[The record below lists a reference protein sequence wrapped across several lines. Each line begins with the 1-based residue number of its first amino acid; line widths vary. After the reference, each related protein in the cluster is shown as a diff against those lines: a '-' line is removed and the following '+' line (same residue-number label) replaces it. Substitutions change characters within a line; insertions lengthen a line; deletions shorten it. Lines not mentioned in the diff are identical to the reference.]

1 MGDFL
6 LMAFKKPKFITI
18 IPARGGSKGIKKKN
32 LIKVCNKPLLYWSI
46 IRSLK
51 SKTIS
56 STWVTSEDREIL
68 EFSSNL
74 GAKTVIRPKKLSGDF
89 ASSESAWLHAIDEIS
104 KTEHFDNVVGLQ
116 ATSPIREFEDIDNSV
131 KFFLKNKFDSL
142 FSACEVTDHLLWR
155 KHKNKYEPI
164 AYPGGER
171 KPRQK
176 IQKKY
181 LENGSIYIFNKKKFN
196 FYKKRLFEKIGIFQM
211 LNYKSI
217 QIDEFEDI
225 KFCESIMKNYHLN
238 K

>member
-1 MGDFL
+1 MVY
-6 LMAFKKPKFITI
+6 KIPKFITI

-32 LIKVCNKPLLYWSI
+32 LIKICNKPLLYWSI

-51 SKTIS
+51 SKNIS
-56 STWVTSEDREIL
+56 STWVTSEDKEIL

-74 GAKTVIRPKKLSGDF
+74 GAKTIIRPKKLSSDF
-89 ASSESAWLHAIDEIS
+89 ASSESAWLHAINEIS
-104 KTEHFDNVVGLQ
+104 KNEYFDNVVGLQ
-116 ATSPIREFEDIDNSV
+116 ATSPIREFDDIDNAV
-131 KFFLKNKFDSL
+131 KLFLKNKFDSL

-164 AYPGGER
+164 IYPGGER

-176 IQKKY
+176 IKKKY
-181 LENGSIYIFNKKKFN
+181 LENGSIYIFNKKKFK
-196 FYKKRLFEKIGIFQM
+196 FYKKRLFEKTGIFEM